1 MFSTWYLFCNTI
13 SARDSLLHPWFT
25 TLTNK
30 PLKRENLGDPSQTP
44 TAVYLF
50 TYLLILVFIIK
61 KIIISIIV

>member
-50 TYLLILVFIIK
+50 TYLLIHYC
-61 KIIISIIV
+61 ISAENFVEVTA